1 MHNKKF
7 ICLLW
12 MVFSILTP
20 VLAASEVT
28 AECGSQVTISATP
41 KEGHHFVRWNDNN
54 TDNPRIVEVTANAT
68 YIAYFAP
75 NKYMITWR
83 NWDNSELYKAEFDY
97 GTTPVYGGAVPTKPA
112 DAQYTYTFDSWSPNI
127 HVVTGEE
134 TYTAVFA
141 QTVNQYTV
149 TFKNWD
155 GSVLQSTSVAYGD
168 MPNYTGAVPTK
179 PATAQYTYTF
189 SGWDK
194 EIASVTGNVVYTAQ
208 FEETVNKYII
218 TFNNWDGTTLAIYE
232 VEYGKVPIYTGVTPT
247 KTSSD
252 EYTYVFAGWTPAI
265 VPVTGNATYT
275 ATFSND
281 VNSYTITLHAEN
293 GTVTGAGTY
302 TYGTSVNISA
312 TPAECYHFVQ
322 WSDGDTNASR
332 TIVVTDD
339 ITLTAIFEINTYVIR
354 VESAD
359 ETQGTVSVTK

>member
-1 MHNKKF
+1 MKRILF
-7 ICLLW
+7 LLTIVMS
-12 MVFSILTP
+12 MVGISQ
-20 VLAASEVT
+20 AASEVT
-28 AECGSQVTISATP
+28 ADCGSQVTIAATP
-41 KEGHHFVRWNDNN
+41 KEGYHFLRWNDNN
-54 TDNPRIVEVTANAT
+54 TDNPRVVEVSGNAT
-68 YIAYFAP
+68 YTAYFAP
-75 NKYMITWR
+75 NKYMITWV

-97 GTTPVYGGAVPTKPA
+97 GTTPVYGGITPTKPA

-127 HVVTGEE
+127 HTVTGEE

-141 QTVNQYTV
+141 KTVNQYTV

-155 GSVLQSTSVAYGD
+155 GSVLQSTSVAYGET
-168 MPNYTGAVPTK
+168 PVYAGATPTK

-194 EIASVTGNVVYTAQ
+194 EITSVTGNVVYTAQ
-208 FEETVNKYII
+208 FETTVNKYVI

-232 VEYGKVPIYTGVTPT
+232 VEYGKTPIYTGVTPT
-247 KTSSD
+247 KNASD
-252 EYTYVFAGWTPAI
+252 EYSYVFAGWTPAI

-281 VNSYTITLHAEN
+281 VNSYTITLNAEN

-302 TYGTSVNISA
+302 TYGTSANITA
-312 TPAECYHFVQ
+312 TPVECYHFVK
-322 WSDGDTNASR
+322 WSDGDTNAVR
-332 TIVVTDD
+332 TIVVTGDV
-339 ITLTAIFEINTYVIR
+339 TLTAIFEIDTYTIK